1 MVGSTPIRFR
11 HQNQGFRSPLHHPLP
26 SPTYPCLCNV
36 TILCLMARRY
46 ACVLMIPSR
55 ISSSLTMLGRVPE
68 ACGECF
74 EPPPLPSAEG
84 QAAAPQPLKRV
95 CSPSFHP
102 LGLRLSARLPR
113 HPTIIKPA
121 PCLRPFVAAATWSRA
136 RAPSTPRGAPVQAA
150 RAPRP
155 HCRRRLVPH

>member
-1 MVGSTPIRFR
+1 
-11 HQNQGFRSPLHHPLP
+11 
-26 SPTYPCLCNV
+26 LCNV

-74 EPPPLPSAEG
+74 ETPPLPSAEG

-113 HPTIIKPA
+113 HPTIINPA
-121 PCLRPFVAAATWSRA
+121 PCLRLFVAVATVAPDSATPLATSTHGRAGPPPSPACPAAPPWPNP
-136 RAPSTPRGAPVQAA
+136 AP
-150 RAPRP
+150 
-155 HCRRRLVPH
+155 